1 MLGIGISPGA
11 TCDTAPGARTPGLVT
26 VSGIAGTLG
35 PAGPTTG
42 GFPLEITGG
51 VALAVVGGVARE
63 VIGDGV

>member
-1 MLGIGISPGA
+1 MFGVGISPGA

-42 GFPLEITGG
+42 ALPLEITGG
-51 VALAVVGGVARE
+51 VALAVPGGVARE
-63 VIGDGV
+63 VIGEGV